1 MIRGAMG
8 SSTFRLALIYM
19 ALFGTSVLILLGFI
33 YWSTAG
39 TMTRQVDET
48 IEAEIKGLAE
58 HYRSDGLTGLSAII
72 ARRVS
77 SHAGG
82 SAIYLL
88 TDIVHTPMVGN
99 LDRWP
104 EVPVDAD
111 GWIEFRL
118 GAKGEAIHMARA
130 RSFKLDGG
138 FHLLVGRDIQDLV
151 AAKRRIVNAL
161 GWGLFMTLVLALVGG
176 TMMTRSTV
184 RRLEAITGT
193 SRIIMDGDLS
203 RRIPRDHSG
212 DDFDHLAANLN
223 AMFERIE
230 TLMEEI
236 KRVSD
241 NIAHDLKTPL
251 TRLKG
256 HLERLEADLGSDH
269 AGLQRALD
277 EADGLLA
284 TFSALMRIARVES
297 GARRA
302 GFAPL
307 AVARVAGDAVE
318 LYQALA
324 DEKEQRLLL
333 GSDAEP
339 WILGDRDLLFQAL
352 ANLLD
357 NAIKFTPRGGTVR
370 VRVGTH
376 GREAVLTVSDSGP
389 GVPEAAREKVLQR
402 FFRLEESRSTPGNG
416 LGLSLTAAVVKLHH
430 GNLQLSDNRP
440 GLRVQMRMP
449 LQSEYPTKGASAAAV
464 EVHDAAAEARGGA
477 LVSDR

>member
-8 SSTFRLALIYM
+8 SSTFRLALVYM

-58 HYRSDGLTGLSAII
+58 HYRRDGLTGLSAII
-72 ARRVS
+72 ARRVGNPT
-77 SHAGG
+77 GG

-88 TDIVHTPMVGN
+88 TDIIHTPMVGN

-104 EVPVDAD
+104 AVQADAD
-111 GWIEFRL
+111 GWLEFRL
-118 GAKGEAIHMARA
+118 GAQGEAIHMARA
-130 RSFKLDGG
+130 RSFQLDAG

-193 SRIIMDGDLS
+193 SREIMNGDLS
-203 RRIPRDHSG
+203 RRIPRDRSG
-212 DDFDHLAANLN
+212 DDFDRLAGNLN

-230 TLMEEI
+230 TLMDEI

-256 HLERLEADLGSDH
+256 RLEQLEGDLGSDH
-269 AGLQRALD
+269 PGLQQALD

-284 TFSALMRIARVES
+284 TFSALMRIARIES

-302 GFAPL
+302 GFAPFPM
-307 AVARVAGDAVE
+307 ARVAVDAVE

-324 DEKEQRLLL
+324 DDREQRLKLFI
-333 GSDAEP
+333 DAEP
-339 WILGDRDLLFQAL
+339 TIHGDRDLLFQAL

-357 NAIKFTPRGGTVR
+357 NAIKFTPRGGSVTVR
-370 VRVGTH
+370 VGSKDQ
-376 GREAVLTVSDSGP
+376 EAVLTVVDSGP
-389 GVPEAAREKVLQR
+389 GIPENMRDKVLQR

-416 LGLSLTAAVVKLHH
+416 LGLSLTAAVVRLHR
-430 GNLQLSDNRP
+430 GSLRLADNRP
-440 GLRVQMRMP
+440 GLRVVIAIPEQADA
-449 LQSEYPTKGASAAAV
+449 GAGPV
-464 EVHDAAAEARGGA
+464 RDGEKTVG
-477 LVSDR
+477 